1 MSTAINET
9 TKTGQVS
16 GSAAEVYEN
25 FFVPALFADWAP
37 RICDAARL
45 SPGERLLDVACG
57 TGLVAREAKSRL
69 GDTGA
74 VTGLDCNDGMLAVA
88 ARLAPD
94 IDWKSGV
101 AEDIPFADARFAVV
115 TCQFALMFFDDREKA
130 LQEMWRVLR
139 PGGRL
144 VVATWDS
151 LAHSPGYDAM
161 AALLERLF
169 GEKIASALHAP
180 YNLGD
185 CDELIQIFK
194 DAGISDPVIRT
205 RPGLARFP
213 DIEGW
218 VYTDIKGWTLSE
230 SINEAQYQRLLGEA
244 KRHLARFTTEDG
256 RVEFSAPAHLVIAE
270 KKES

>member
-1 MSTAINET
+1 MGTAMNET

-37 RICDAARL
+37 RVCDAARL
-45 SPGERLLDVACG
+45 SPGDRLLDVACG
-57 TGLVAREAKSRL
+57 TGLVAREAKSRH
-69 GDTGA
+69 GDTDA

-88 ARLAPD
+88 AELAPD
-94 IDWKSGV
+94 IDWKNGM
-101 AEDIPFADARFAVV
+101 AEDIPFADASFDVV
-115 TCQFALMFFDDREKA
+115 TCQFALMFFDDREKS

-161 AALLERLF
+161 AALLTRLF
-169 GEKIASALHAP
+169 GDEFADSLHAP
-180 YNLGD
+180 HNLGD
-185 CDELIQIFK
+185 CDELTQIFI
-194 DAGISDPVIRT
+194 DAGIPDPVVRT
-205 RPGLARFP
+205 CPGLARFP

-230 SINEAQYQRLLGEA
+230 SIDDAQYQKLLSEA
-244 KRHLARFTTEDG
+244 KRHLARFTTDDG
-256 RVEFSAPAHLVIAE
+256 RVEFCAPAHIVTVV
-270 KKES
+270 K